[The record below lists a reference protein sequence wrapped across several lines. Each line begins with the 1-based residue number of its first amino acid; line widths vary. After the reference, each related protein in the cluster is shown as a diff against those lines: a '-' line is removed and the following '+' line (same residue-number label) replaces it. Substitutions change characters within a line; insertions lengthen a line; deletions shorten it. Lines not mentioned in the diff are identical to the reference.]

1 MPDLL
6 ECTANPDPLELFRLW
21 WDEALAIGDER
32 RQCMALATVDDA
44 GAPVSRIVL
53 LKQFDERGFV
63 FFTNYG
69 SRKARELDRDPRAA
83 LSIHWYEQLHQVR
96 IEGRAERTS
105 RAESEAYFAT
115 RPRGSQIGA
124 WASEQSKVI
133 ASRELLERNVAE
145 IEARFPGSEVPC
157 PKFWGGYRVVPQ
169 RIEFW
174 QGQQSRLHDRLRYTR
189 VGQGW
194 WIERLA
200 P

>member
-6 ECTANPDPLELFRLW
+6 ESTANPNPIELFRLW
-21 WDEALAIGDER
+21 WDESLALGDER
-32 RQCMALATVDDA
+32 RQCMALATIDES
-44 GAPVSRIVL
+44 GAPASRVVL

-69 SRKARELDRDPRAA
+69 SHKARDLERDSRAA
-83 LSIHWYEQLHQVR
+83 LSIHWFEQLHQVR
-96 IEGRAERTS
+96 VEGRAVRTS
-105 RAESEAYFAT
+105 REESETYWAT

-133 ASRELLERNVAE
+133 ASRELLERQVAE
-145 IEARFPGSEVPC
+145 IEARFEGSDVPC

>member
-1 MPDLL
+1 MQDLL
-6 ECTANPDPLELFRLW
+6 ESTANPNPIELFRLW
-21 WDEALAIGDER
+21 WDESLALGVER
-32 RQCMALATVDDA
+32 RQCMALATIDEA
-44 GAPVSRIVL
+44 GAPASRVVL
-53 LKQFDERGFV
+53 LKLFDERGFV

-69 SRKARELDRDPRAA
+69 SHKARDLERDLRAA
-83 LSIHWYEQLHQVR
+83 LSIHWFEQLHQVR

-105 RAESEAYFAT
+105 REESETDWAT

-124 WASEQSKVI
+124 WASQQSKVI
-133 ASRELLERNVAE
+133 ASRELLEHQVAE
-145 IEARFPGSEVPC
+145 IEAKFEGSEVPC